1 MVIIGIIGILWTL
14 ARGRNEMGL
23 FVFFYVVSVVF
34 VSLRIL
40 AGDYVNIPAF
50 VLYVVSA
57 GVFAVDYLVDE
68 IKAAWRDLA

>member
-1 MVIIGIIGILWTL
+1 
-14 ARGRNEMGL
+14 MGL
-23 FVFFYVVSVVF
+23 FCFFYAVSVVYCA
-34 VSLRIL
+34 LRIL

-57 GVFAVDYLVDE
+57 GAVVVDYLVDE

>member
-1 MVIIGIIGILWTL
+1 
-14 ARGRNEMGL
+14 MGL
-23 FVFFYVVSVVF
+23 FCFFYVASIVYC
-34 VSLRIL
+34 SLRIL

-57 GVFAVDYLVDE
+57 GAVVVDYLVDE